1 MKKRFLWPSNMQ
13 GRTAGQM
20 MLPLEDSALIPKEAV
35 EIVEKVIRDM
45 NIVLEQMVPRLR
57 IGLKELSIQR
67 GR

>member
-1 MKKRFLWPSNMQ
+1 MQ

-45 NIVLEQMVPRLR
+45 NMVLEQMVPRLR

>member
-1 MKKRFLWPSNMQ
+1 
-13 GRTAGQM
+13 M
-20 MLPLEDSALIPKEAV
+20 MLPLEDSALISKEAV